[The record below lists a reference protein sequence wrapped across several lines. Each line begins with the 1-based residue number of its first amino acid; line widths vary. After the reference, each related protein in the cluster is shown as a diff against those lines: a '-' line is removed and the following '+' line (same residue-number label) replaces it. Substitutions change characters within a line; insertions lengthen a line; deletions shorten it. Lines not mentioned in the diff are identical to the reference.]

1 MKLPKIKTL
10 EAKVWLLCKE
20 ITRLRYPHKCVVC
33 EKDIEGKRLH
43 TGHLFRKKFIPLQMK
58 YDLRILR
65 PQCPFDNMR
74 MHGNEAWYSWY
85 IVKNHG
91 ADYFLQIG
99 EDIKKYQKIELS
111 LPEKRQFLLSLV
123 SEYQQVIQELSTGT

>member
-10 EAKVWLLCKE
+10 ENKVWLLCKE
-20 ITRLRYPHKCVVC
+20 IIRLKYPHKCVTC
-33 EKDIEGKRLH
+33 QKDIEGKSLH
-43 TGHLFRKKFIPLQMK
+43 TGHLFRKKFLPLQMK

-65 PQCPFDNMR
+65 PQCPYCNLR
-74 MHGNEAWYSWY
+74 MSGNESWYSWY
-85 IVKNHG
+85 IVKEHG

-99 EDIKKYQKIELS
+99 YDIQKYKKEIS

-123 SEYQQVIQELSTGT
+123 SEYEQIIQGISTAP